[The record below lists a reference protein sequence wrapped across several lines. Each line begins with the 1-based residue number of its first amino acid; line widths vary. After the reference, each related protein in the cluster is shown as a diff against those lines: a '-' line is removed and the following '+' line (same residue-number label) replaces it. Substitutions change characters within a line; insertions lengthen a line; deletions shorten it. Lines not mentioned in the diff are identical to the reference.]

1 MSRAKKYFRVNVAR
15 VVRWQLTLILSPS
28 FSLDSSI
35 FYDILFV
42 KLSENFFYFKLSLI
56 CFIYLTRNRFIVVW
70 LHQRSSAIRYAN
82 IYVGTDNDTIMKLYN
97 YHRGIKWFASEF
109 RTVKGIY
116 WKDQTNS
123 VNEFMQLTCGNLRH
137 LTFSLLNFRNINFH
151 HSKIRLLKPRSAWI
165 LKLKTTWT
173 SESSCWFLYE
183 TLFITFGSFYKF
195 LTNLLSYSFDM
206 NHKTLKRLSIWKQR
220 NERELQ
226 FNKFPG
232 FLVKAAN
239 LTIFFS
245 FFVYFFHLKSSRVGR
260 CLACRCVCSPVR
272 RQISS
277 ASFLLLWHFIYL
289 LALKSDSLVCSY
301 SNFFPSL
308 SNVVVIVIL
317 ELQIR
322 GINKERNL

>member
-15 VVRWQLTLILSPS
+15 FVRWQLTLILSPS

-109 RTVKGIY
+109 RTVEGIY

-173 SESSCWFLYE
+173 SLSSCWFLYE

-195 LTNLLSYSFDM
+195 LTNLLSYFFDM

-245 FFVYFFHLKSSRVGR
+245 FFVYIFFISRALELVVVLLVAVFALPCDVRYLQPVFYFFGISFICSHSSLTRSFV
-260 CLACRCVCSPVR
+260 LI
-272 RQISS
+272 QTF
-277 ASFLLLWHFIYL
+277 FLLFLM
-289 LALKSDSLVCSY
+289 SS
-301 SNFFPSL
+301 SL
-308 SNVVVIVIL
+308 SFWSFKF
-317 ELQIR
+317 E
-322 GINKERNL
+322 E